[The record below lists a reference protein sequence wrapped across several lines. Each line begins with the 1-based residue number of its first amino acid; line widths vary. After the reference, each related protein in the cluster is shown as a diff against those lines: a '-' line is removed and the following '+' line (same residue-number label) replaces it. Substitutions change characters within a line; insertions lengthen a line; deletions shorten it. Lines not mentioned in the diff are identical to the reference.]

1 VAASG
6 APKNRE
12 DPEMNRRLN
21 TVTAVFL
28 ALVVGLALQACSK
41 QEIGSGD
48 PEIAGA
54 YTLVSVDGNEM
65 PASVSHGG
73 AAMKVLSGTF
83 VINADGTCSS
93 KTVFVPPTGTETER
107 EVDATYTREGSKLT
121 MKWEGA
127 GMTVGTVEGDTFTMD
142 NDGMVFVFKK

>member
-1 VAASG
+1 
-6 APKNRE
+6 
-12 DPEMNRRLN
+12 MNRRLT
-21 TVTAVFL
+21 TVTTVFL
-28 ALVVGLALQACSK
+28 ALVVGLAIQACSK

-65 PASVSHGG
+65 PATVSHDG
-73 AAMKVLSGTF
+73 ATIQVRSGTF
-83 VINADGTCSS
+83 IINADGTCSS

-127 GMTVGTVEGDTFTMD
+127 GMTVGTVDGNTFTMD
-142 NDGMVFVFKK
+142 NEGMIFVYKK